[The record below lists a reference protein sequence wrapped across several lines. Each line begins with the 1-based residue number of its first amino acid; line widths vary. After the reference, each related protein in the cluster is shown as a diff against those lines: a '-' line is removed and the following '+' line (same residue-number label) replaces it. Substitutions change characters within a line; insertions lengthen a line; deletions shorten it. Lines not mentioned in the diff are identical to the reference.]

1 MKRGLR
7 AFVLAAVA
15 AILLPAQAEEEVK
28 TEWIEPVAGFRE
40 SALGARLGLV
50 ETLPDDQGT
59 RVTIE
64 IPREAIADTDDIHE
78 IVVTGRGPGGG
89 GDERELSVRHQW
101 VSNYDEDHYGLLLY
115 LGGEDNLPLRLYF
128 KAD

>member
-1 MKRGLR
+1 MKTGLY
-7 AFVLAAVA
+7 AVLLAVVA
-15 AILLPAQAEEEVK
+15 VILLPAQAEEIQ
-28 TEWIEPVAGFRE
+28 TEWIEPVTGFRE

-50 ETLPDDQGT
+50 ETLSGGRGT

-64 IPREAIADTDDIHE
+64 IPRGAIADTDDIHE
-78 IVVTGRGPGGG
+78 IVVMGRGPGGD
-89 GDERELSVRHQW
+89 GDERVMSVRHQW
-101 VSNYDEDHYGLLLY
+101 VSNYDEDNYGLLLY